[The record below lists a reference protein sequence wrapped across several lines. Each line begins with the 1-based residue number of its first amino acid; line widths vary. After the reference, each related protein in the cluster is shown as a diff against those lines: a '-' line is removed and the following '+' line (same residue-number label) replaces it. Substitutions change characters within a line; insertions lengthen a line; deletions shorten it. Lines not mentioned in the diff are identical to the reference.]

1 MAQTVRVATVARAAL
16 PDTNA
21 AIVVRASMKQFADA
35 WNRADAA
42 ALAHLFTD
50 DGDLVIPEGLLL
62 HGRLAVQ
69 DFYASAFARGYA
81 GSTTQA
87 DVAQLRAI
95 APGVMLLDAT
105 WSITGA
111 KNTKGEPR
119 PAERGILTAVVVKR
133 AGRWQLAALREQE
146 GAVAVTPFVGTPAQ

>member
-1 MAQTVRVATVARAAL
+1 
-16 PDTNA
+16 
-21 AIVVRASMKQFADA
+21 MKQFADA

-62 HGRLAVQ
+62 RGRLAVQ
-69 DFYASAFARGYA
+69 DFYASVFARGYA

-87 DVAQLRAI
+87 VVAQLRAI
-95 APGVMLLDAT
+95 APGVIVLDAT

-119 PAERGILTAVVVKR
+119 CAERGILTAVVVKR

-146 GAVAVTPFVGTPAQ
+146 GAVAVTPFAGRPVR